1 MNDESQPWAI
11 VFAAMLLSLPTAR
24 AQDAYVPNQG
34 TNDIKIFD
42 VLDPSD
48 TVTLGT
54 GNQPDEGVATLD
66 ARYVFVSNRVDHNI
80 SVYDAVT
87 RTEVD
92 TDGIV
97 TQGRSRMR

>member
-1 MNDESQPWAI
+1 MPRLAWAI

-54 GNQPDEGVATLD
+54 GSQSRPA
-66 ARYVFVSNRVDHNI
+66 AWKR
-80 SVYDAVT
+80 SVEFPPAPERKASASPT
-87 RTEVD
+87 TALRP
-92 TDGIV
+92 
-97 TQGRSRMR
+97 RCSKSA